1 MAQRARFIVRPFN
14 KSRKHMK
21 TEGRKGRRGLPLTR
35 PGAGF
40 FISRTETV
48 RDKYSTCKGELAQ
61 TEARLVRGCGSERH
75 VLHGVA
81 VFLRWRM
88 LVTSADKSWTIHK
101 SLAMRIGARRGR
113 SLLLLEESVDCVAT
127 RVGER
132 LEARQTRQGCNQ
144 RPGERLAG
152 GVRLGLGVE
161 ETSRG
166 RQHTHE
172 ETEEPETGCSETGE
186 MACRARFWSCHICHS
201 YNSQI

>member
-1 MAQRARFIVRPFN
+1 M
-14 KSRKHMK
+14 
-21 TEGRKGRRGLPLTR
+21 TR

-113 SLLLLEESVDCVAT
+113 SLLLLEESIDCVAT

-152 GVRLGLGVE
+152 GLDSDSELKRRHVVGSTHTRRQRSLRRAAQRPGKWLAGPVSGAATYAILTTVR
-161 ETSRG
+161 S
-166 RQHTHE
+166 
-172 ETEEPETGCSETGE
+172 
-186 MACRARFWSCHICHS
+186 
-201 YNSQI
+201 SQTLKDA